1 MFKYIRNI
9 SAKNQTIIPFDF
21 LFCVFLNI
29 IGEKKLIQYDSVK
42 IILLYEL

>member
-21 LFCVFLNI
+21 LFGVFLNDV
-29 IGEKKLIQYDSVK
+29 GEKKLTFNMIVLK
-42 IILLYEL
+42 

>member
-21 LFCVFLNI
+21 LFDVFLNDV
-29 IGEKKLIQYDSVK
+29 GEKNLTFWILIIKYK
-42 IILLYEL
+42 

>member
-21 LFCVFLNI
+21 LFGVFLNDV
-29 IGEKKLIQYDSVK
+29 GEKKLDILDINHK
-42 IILLYEL
+42 I

>member
-21 LFCVFLNI
+21 LFCVFLNNMLS
-29 IGEKKLIQYDSVK
+29 GAQRPALAG
-42 IILLYEL
+42 

>member
-29 IGEKKLIQYDSVK
+29 IGEKKLTFNMIVLK
-42 IILLYEL
+42 

>member
-21 LFCVFLNI
+21 LFGVFLNDV
-29 IGEKKLIQYDSVK
+29 GEKNLTFNMIVLK
-42 IILLYEL
+42 